1 VASREGARV
10 HPVSVSKQHPRF
22 WRDYRT
28 AAGAR
33 VFRDAVMEVPS
44 ADRAAIAAAML
55 EVRAEGLRAARH
67 LRGDLYEV
75 DADGRDVTYRVVF
88 ATDGRH
94 GQVLLALHL
103 LNKKTRKT
111 PPRVIDLA
119 ETRLNAWRGRGVRS
133 PDG

>member
-1 VASREGARV
+1 
-10 HPVSVSKQHPRF
+10 
-22 WRDYRT
+22 
-28 AAGAR
+28 
-33 VFRDAVMEVPS
+33 
-44 ADRAAIAAAML
+44 
-55 EVRAEGLRAARH
+55 
-67 LRGDLYEV
+67 V
-75 DADGRDVTYRVVF
+75 DADGRDVTYRVFF

-119 ETRLNAWRGRGVRS
+119 ETRLHEWRARGARS